1 MTQQFIRTLRGLQVD
16 FKEGAGSRWQD
27 PFHKEQMT
35 TSSFETTL
43 SDFIDLRKQLPSGAD
58 VSISPNSFL
67 LSFEKR
73 LELEDAAHLC
83 TVIMQI
89 IRQDR
94 DPRFNGEANPAKAL
108 LLCKMLEHI
117 ALAGDTDIK
126 DYQPSVNA
134 HYAVAELSRP
144 LTPAWNAIE
153 YLQFSESVRSIA
165 INCLLRVQ
173 INTSGELSKLATE
186 HLIEAFLN
194 LQSPHLSSSVYS
206 YMWDLGELGSGPLAL
221 SAPPAGHITAE
232 TFEVNSMLLQV
243 SPDGLYA
250 NLSSLLDV
258 SHLSLPHVWAVAAPD
273 GTTIPR
279 LHPSGIQAACFN
291 LLGQI
296 NTPESLGILTRGMLS
311 LIVPHI
317 GGGFTAKR
325 NIGRVLPQVA
335 ESFESVATSCQ
346 IPGKDL
352 TRILLSHPKPM
363 RLSEFVRHGEF
374 EALVPFVLGT
384 FVQISQLV
392 GRPPRSCENLFSL
405 GYGSVMEL
413 WKRSGEGMPLP
424 ARLENFGTYLQ
435 ILNETQP
442 KGLASAR
449 DIAGLPDI
457 GKIKHDMQDMTRR
470 SLLNRSNQL
479 RIERQVATRLQVR

>member
-1 MTQQFIRTLRGLQVD
+1 MLQVD
-16 FKEGAGSRWQD
+16 FREGADSRWQD
-27 PFHKEQMT
+27 PFQMEEMT
-35 TSSFETTL
+35 TRSFETVL
-43 SDFIDLRKQLPSGAD
+43 FDFVDLRKQLPSGAD

-117 ALAGDTDIK
+117 ALTGDADIK

-134 HYAVAELSRP
+134 HYAVTELSRP

-173 INTSGELSKLATE
+173 TNTSGELSKLATE
-186 HLIEAFLN
+186 HLIESFLN
-194 LQSPHLSSSVYS
+194 LQAPHLSSTVYS
-206 YMWDLGELGSGPLAL
+206 HMWDLGELGSGPLAL
-221 SAPPAGHITAE
+221 SAPPAGHITTE

-250 NLSSLLDV
+250 NLASLLDV

-273 GTTIPR
+273 GTPVPR

-291 LLGQI
+291 LLGQVK
-296 NTPESLGILTRGMLS
+296 TPQSLGILTRGMLS

-317 GGGFTAKR
+317 GGGFTATR

-335 ESFESVATSCQ
+335 ESYESVATSCK

-352 TRILLSHPKPM
+352 TRILLSHPEPM

-374 EALVPFVLGT
+374 EALVPFVLGA

-405 GYGSVMEL
+405 GKGSVMEL
-413 WKRSGEGMPLP
+413 WKRSGEGLPLP

-435 ILNETQP
+435 ILNQDQP
-442 KGLASAR
+442 KGLVAAR

-457 GKIKHDMQDMTRR
+457 GRINEDMRDIARH
-470 SLLNRSNQL
+470 SLLNKSSQL
-479 RIERQVATRLQVR
+479 RAQKQVARTLRLR

>member
-1 MTQQFIRTLRGLQVD
+1 MVQQFIRTLRSLQVD
-16 FKEGAGSRWQD
+16 FKPEAHSRWAD
-27 PFHKEQMT
+27 PFCREQMT
-35 TSSFETTL
+35 CGSFESAI
-43 SDFIDLRKQLPSGAD
+43 SDLLELRKQLPSGAA
-58 VSISPNSFL
+58 VSISPSSFL
-67 LSFEKR
+67 HSFEKT
-73 LELEDAAHLC
+73 LESEDAANLC
-83 TVIMQI
+83 TAIMQI

-117 ALAGDTDIK
+117 ALLGDSQVL
-126 DYQPSVNA
+126 DYQSSVNA
-134 HYAVAELSRP
+134 HYAVTELSRP

-153 YLQFSESVRSIA
+153 YLQFSESLRPIA
-165 INCLLRVQ
+165 INCLLRVKT
-173 INTSGELSKLATE
+173 NTSGPVSKLAAE

-194 LQSPHLSSSVYS
+194 LQAPHRSGSVYS
-206 YMWDLGELGSGPLAL
+206 HMWDIGELGSVPLAL
-221 SAPPAGHITAE
+221 RTPPAGHITEE
-232 TFEVNSMLLQV
+232 TFEVNSLLLQV
-243 SPDGLYA
+243 SPNDLYA
-250 NLSSLLDV
+250 SLASFLDV

-291 LLGQI
+291 LLGQVK
-296 NTPESLGILTRGMLS
+296 TPQSLGILTRGMLS

-317 GGGFTAKR
+317 GGSFIASR

-335 ESFESVATSCQ
+335 ESFESVAKSCR

-374 EALVPFVLGT
+374 EALVPFVLGAFIQT
-384 FVQISQLV
+384 SQLV

-424 ARLENFGTYLQ
+424 ARLENFGIYIQ

-442 KGLASAR
+442 KGLATAR

-457 GKIKHDMQDMTRR
+457 GKIKQDMHDMARN
-470 SLLNRSNQL
+470 SLLSRSNQM
-479 RIERQVATRLQVR
+479 RIERQIAKRLRVR